1 MQIFTWRNDQQE
13 KKEAQAMEIKKTEME
28 NKATRELGL
37 AAIIQKNY
45 IQEKVRQAAAE
56 ESKADTNEY
65 DLLGIGKST

>member
-1 MQIFTWRNDQQE
+1 
-13 KKEAQAMEIKKTEME
+13 MEIKKTEME